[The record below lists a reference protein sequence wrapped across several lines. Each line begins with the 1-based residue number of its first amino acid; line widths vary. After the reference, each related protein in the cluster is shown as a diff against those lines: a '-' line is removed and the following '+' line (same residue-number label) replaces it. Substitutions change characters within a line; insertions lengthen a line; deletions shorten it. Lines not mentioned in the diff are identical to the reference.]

1 MYIYTINNLLI
12 IFSLSLFAYIL
23 FEIIDHFYNN
33 KQDNF
38 LKKKKNYNNFF
49 YFFYIK
55 KKNINKK
62 PKWLYLCLCM

>member
-38 LKKKKNYNNFF
+38 LKKKKTIITFLFF
-49 YFFYIK
+49 
-55 KKNINKK
+55 
-62 PKWLYLCLCM
+62 LH